1 MEKYFGVISFALIIL
16 VIGFFGMDVSL
27 IINPEVSTF
36 RLLMITGITL
46 SLIFAGFSEKG
57 YWKRV
62 SLGLSI
68 LVGLFYFIGIEVM
81 RIIFQGNGF

>member
-27 IINPEVSTF
+27 NINPEVSTF

-81 RIIFQGNGF
+81 RILFQGNGF

>member
-1 MEKYFGVISFALIIL
+1 
-16 VIGFFGMDVSL
+16 MDVSL

-81 RIIFQGNGF
+81 RILFQGNGF

>member
-1 MEKYFGVISFALIIL
+1 MKKYFGVISFTLIML
-16 VIGFFGMDVSL
+16 VIGFFGMAVTF

-36 RLLMITGITL
+36 RLLMITGIIL
-46 SLIFAGFSEKG
+46 SFIFAGLSEKG

-68 LVGLFYFIGIEVM
+68 LVGLFYFIGIEAM
-81 RIIFQGNGF
+81 RFLFQMFI